1 MHIGIRVLA
10 GSILGATIIAS
21 GGCLAVAAAAGTG
34 LGVAYVKGDLEAV
47 VEATPRKFVAEAE
60 AALESM
66 GIRVLAANAN
76 DVEGTVNARTADDK
90 KIMIKVSKQTDATST
105 VSIRVGT
112 FGDEVMSQAIY
123 EKIKANL

>member
-47 VEATPRKFVAEAE
+47 VQATPRKVVAEAR
-60 AALESM
+60 AALDDM
-66 GIRVLAANAN
+66 GIRVLAS
-76 DVEGTVNARTADDK
+76 DWDDHEGTVNARTADDK
-90 KIMIKVSKQTDATST
+90 KIMIKVVKQTESTST

-112 FGDEVMSQAIY
+112 FGDEAMSQAIY

>member
-1 MHIGIRVLA
+1 MRTASQVLA
-10 GSILGATIIAS
+10 GSILIVAIMGC

-47 VEATPRKFVAEAE
+47 VEATPRKVVAKTE

-66 GIRVLAANAN
+66 GIAVLAANAN

-90 KIMIKVSKQTDATST
+90 KIMIKVSKQTEATST
-105 VSIRVGT
+105 LSIRVGT
-112 FGDEVMSQAIY
+112 FGDEAMSQAIY
-123 EKIKANL
+123 EKIKAKL